1 MLEKGE
7 RRLREIEYL
16 KNLAKPITASE
27 LGTMFG
33 VCRTTAQQDILAL
46 QDWGCEFE
54 RRSGNSGGYILTRVP
69 DRLEFVLKDTQ
80 IEIWNSIYER
90 CDAEERRVLA
100 YVMSIAEQNKLSK

>member
-54 RRSGNSGGYILTRVP
+54 RRSGNSGGCTQVVRTDGRNFKSNVS
-69 DRLEFVLKDTQ
+69 EFTVGREKC
-80 IEIWNSIYER
+80 ISP
-90 CDAEERRVLA
+90 
-100 YVMSIAEQNKLSK
+100 